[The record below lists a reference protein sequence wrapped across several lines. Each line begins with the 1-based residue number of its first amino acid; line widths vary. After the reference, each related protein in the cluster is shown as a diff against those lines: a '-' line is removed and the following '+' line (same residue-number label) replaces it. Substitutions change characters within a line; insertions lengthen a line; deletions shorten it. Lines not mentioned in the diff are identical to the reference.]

1 MSHVIYFCVDTINM
15 HLSDILSQMRMLQ
28 SKLLELGQP
37 VLSDIFI
44 VELLILD
51 ILSIAREQLAIDD
64 VCV

>member
-1 MSHVIYFCVDTINM
+1 M

-44 VELLILD
+44 GELLILD